1 MIFDKFRLDGRVA
14 LVTGAGRGLGKAMA
28 VALAEAGADVVVAA
42 RTVQQIE
49 QTASEVRQTG
59 RNCLPVRADV
69 SKSVEVRALVE
80 STLAR
85 FGKIDILVNN
95 AGGGT
100 PRSFVAISDEE
111 WKESLDANLSSV
123 FYCCREVG
131 RQMIARGK
139 GKIINISSTAG
150 VVASP
155 KNAPYHV
162 AKAGIILLTRA
173 LAVEWARYHIN
184 VNAIG
189 PGQFRTSLTE
199 GYLSND
205 LTREAVLSRIPQRRV
220 GLPEELGPL
229 AVYLASDASDFMTGE
244 VIFIDGGELVV

>member
-111 WKESLDANLSSV
+111 WKESLDANLSLC
-123 FYCCREVG
+123 F
-131 RQMIARGK
+131 
-139 GKIINISSTAG
+139 
-150 VVASP
+150 
-155 KNAPYHV
+155 
-162 AKAGIILLTRA
+162 LLLPGSRKTDDS
-173 LAVEWARYHIN
+173 
-184 VNAIG
+184 
-189 PGQFRTSLTE
+189 PGQRQDHQYQLYGRRRRKPQE
-199 GYLSND
+199 C
-205 LTREAVLSRIPQRRV
+205 AVPCRQGRHNT
-220 GLPEELGPL
+220 
-229 AVYLASDASDFMTGE
+229 ADASAGCRMGALSYQRERHRARAVPDVLDRGLFE
-244 VIFIDGGELVV
+244 Q